1 MRTSSSIPSI
11 FAIGDCIDTI
21 RLTPVAIAQARK
33 WAHTQFSTT
42 PFDAFFECIPTAV
55 YALPEVATVGLTQVE
70 AEEQFDNVTNSL
82 LRFRPLSHI
91 LDTGLREKV
100 FMKLVYEGVDQR
112 VVGAHISCDGASEI
126 IQTLAISIQK
136 GIYKRDLDHTMALHP
151 SIAEELVTIY

>member
-1 MRTSSSIPSI
+1 M
-11 FAIGDCIDTI
+11 
-21 RLTPVAIAQARK
+21 
-33 WAHTQFSTT
+33 
-42 PFDAFFECIPTAV
+42 
-55 YALPEVATVGLTQVE
+55 GLTQVE

-112 VVGAHISCDGASEI
+112 VIGAHISCDGASEI

-136 GIYKRDLDHTMALHP
+136 GIHKRDLDHTMALHP